1 MTTGTITDITVD
13 IGRSTTRVRVDDGPV
28 HRRPR
33 GAGLGDPDGP
43 RRVAMLVRDA
53 IASVHGAVEYE
64 SWRLAVAVPGA
75 LALPDAAG
83 ELAEMLARSA
93 QHPPRMVLVASDVT
107 AWHAGGLSGRDG
119 VVLAVGTGA
128 VALGVRDGT
137 VRRADG
143 QGPLIGDEGS
153 GAWLGLEGLRAAAR
167 ARDGR
172 GPATVLASL
181 GHAIVAMPSA
191 AELAEVAPAVLA
203 AASDGDAVAGTI
215 LDAGVDALARTA
227 RAAGAVDQVVVVGG
241 LADVLLPRLRDRHP
255 DLAWREPD
263 GDATDGLRL
272 LLRQLGTPWEK
283 SLLRLSGTAASPVE
297 DAAVDAEVDLLPTEA
312 LCPGSDQIDVL
323 PTPALVAR
331 LVDGQAGAAPSVA
344 RARDALASAVD
355 HAAAALARGG
365 RLVYVGAG
373 TPGRL
378 AVQDA
383 AELTPTFGL
392 DPTRVPTLL
401 AGGESAASIAVENAE
416 DDTEAARSAIR
427 ATDVGPN
434 DVVVG
439 VSASGRT
446 PFVSEALLAARERG
460 AVTVAIASVPNAP
473 IARDATVV
481 VELLTGPEVLAGST
495 RLAAG
500 TAQKIALN
508 TLSTAAMVRTGATY
522 RGWMVS
528 MRATNAKL
536 RRRAVRIVRDAAE
549 VDEPTAARLLD
560 DSAGDIRV
568 ALVSGLTGLDAAAA
582 AERLAAA
589 GSVRAAVTT

>member
-1 MTTGTITDITVD
+1 MTTDITVD
-13 IGRSTTRVRVDDGPV
+13 VGRSTTRVRVDGGPA
-28 HRRPR
+28 HRRPG

-43 RRVAMLVRDA
+43 HRIAALVRDA
-53 IASVHGAVEYE
+53 IAAVRDAVADT

-75 LALPDAAG
+75 FALPDAAE
-83 ELAEMLARSA
+83 ELADRLVRS
-93 QHPPRMVLVASDVT
+93 PRPEPGTVLVAGDVA
-107 AWHAGGLSGRDG
+107 AWHAGALSGRDG

-137 VRRADG
+137 LRQADG

-172 GPATVLASL
+172 GPATALVSL
-181 GHAIVAMPSA
+181 GRAIVAMPSA

-203 AASDGDAVAGTI
+203 AAADGDVVACTI
-215 LDAGVDALARTA
+215 VDSGVDALANTARTA
-227 RAAGAVDQVVVVGG
+227 GATDQVAVVGG
-241 LADVLLPRLRDRHP
+241 LADVLLPRLRGRHP
-255 DLAWREPD
+255 DLTWLEPD

-272 LLRQLGTPWEK
+272 LLDR
-283 SLLRLSGTAASPVE
+283 SGTALEKGLVRVSGAGASPVE

-312 LCPGSDQIDVL
+312 VRPGSDQIDVL

-344 RARDALASAVD
+344 RARDALAAAVD
-355 HAAAALARGG
+355 HAASALGRGG

-392 DPTRVPTLL
+392 DPARVPTLL
-401 AGGESAASIAVENAE
+401 AGGASAASTAVENAE
-416 DDTEAARSAIR
+416 DDTGAARTAIR
-427 ATDVGPN
+427 TTDVGPD

-446 PFVSEALLAARERG
+446 PFVREALRAARERG
-460 AVTVAIASVPNAP
+460 AVTVAIVSAPNSP
-473 IARDATVV
+473 MARDATVV

-536 RRRAVRIVRDAAE
+536 RRRAVRIVRDAAG

-560 DSAGDIRV
+560 DSAGDVRV
-568 ALVSGLTGLDAAAA
+568 ALVSGLTGLDARAA
-582 AERLAAA
+582 AERLADT
-589 GSVRAAVTT
+589 GSVRAAVSR